1 MKHKRTLVFLGILL
15 LAGLAWGLVLYFLIP
30 MWWFPAYPVI
40 PAAFVLICLTEHLF
54 FKLDNRDHKKWLHTL
69 MVQRLMRWVVLLLAL
84 ILLIR
89 LANPPRLALLVSFMG
104 FFIGY
109 TLLCVIALRNE

>member
-1 MKHKRTLVFLGILL
+1 
-15 LAGLAWGLVLYFLIP
+15 
-30 MWWFPAYPVI
+30 
-40 PAAFVLICLTEHLF
+40 
-54 FKLDNRDHKKWLHTL
+54 